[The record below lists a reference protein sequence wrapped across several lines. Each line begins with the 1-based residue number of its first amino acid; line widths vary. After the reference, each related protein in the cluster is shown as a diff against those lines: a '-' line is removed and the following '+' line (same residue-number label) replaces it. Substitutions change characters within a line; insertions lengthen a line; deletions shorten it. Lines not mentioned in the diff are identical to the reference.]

1 MAVTRGKKNTRDH
14 WERTSAQLPSRHNLL
29 IIPWRDG
36 AELYCS
42 VSSRSLHQI
51 MQKWCTH
58 NLLWVQSVRKELGL
72 LCLQSKRILTAT
84 SQSPCLFITHPP
96 TLCCFAPSLRGY
108 LSDLDLKMAASL
120 EWVGMRTGMRER
132 NFSMPNQPR
141 KKCFHH
147 FGLGWFSFLCCRVLA
162 THCVKKLTFTASI
175 APITYCDRSKRLKWS
190 PPSYLLLVVNFKVP
204 QV

>member
-1 MAVTRGKKNTRDH
+1 MF
-14 WERTSAQLPSRHNLL
+14 SASAR
-29 IIPWRDG
+29 
-36 AELYCS
+36 
-42 VSSRSLHQI
+42 SRSLHGYAKMMHSQFVVCAVG
-51 MQKWCTH
+51 QDGART
-58 NLLWVQSVRKELGL
+58 QR
-72 LCLQSKRILTAT
+72 LQSKRILKAT

-96 TLCCFAPSLRGY
+96 TLCCFDPSLRGY